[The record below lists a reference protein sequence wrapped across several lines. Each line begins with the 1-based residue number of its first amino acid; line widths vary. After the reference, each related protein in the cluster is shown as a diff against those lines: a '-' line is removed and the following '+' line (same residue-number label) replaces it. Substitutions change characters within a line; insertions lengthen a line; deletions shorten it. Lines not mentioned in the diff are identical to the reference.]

1 MTGFRSALQ
10 ALNVNVE
17 LVRTQDDD
25 PSICPACH
33 KRLHSSQGVAAH
45 LRTARSCQWY
55 KKGKLRA
62 LTLPGQFGRDDEIE
76 MREVDESFPA
86 EADELIDAA
95 DPGQVMQDF
104 HDQLLDLVPIPSHSP
119 GPQHHRHD
127 PDENADL
134 RMEVPHPTAG
144 RVVRVDETVYQ
155 RWRRDFSG
163 VDEEGD
169 VCMDD
174 VGLGEGSS
182 AADNRFAPF
191 ASELDWRVACWAI
204 QDGIG
209 HKSFDRLMAISGVRA
224 INYGIEVI
232 FLTLCDRLQ
241 RSLVYHTRTYADYT
255 RSLMEYLLVLPGRSE
270 SYGLRTNR
278 RIST

>member
-1 MTGFRSALQ
+1 MTGFRSALH

-17 LVRTQDDD
+17 RVRTQDDD

-62 LTLPGQFGRDDEIE
+62 LTLPGQFGQDDEVE
-76 MREVDESFPA
+76 MREVDEPLPA
-86 EADELIDAA
+86 EVDELIDAA
-95 DPGQVMQDF
+95 DPAQVMQDF
-104 HDQLLDLVPIPSHSP
+104 HDQFFDLVPMLSHSP

-127 PDENADL
+127 PDKNADL

-144 RVVRVDETVYQ
+144 QVIRVDETVYQ
-155 RWRRDFSG
+155 RWRREFSG
-163 VDEEGD
+163 TDEEGD
-169 VCMDD
+169 VSMDD
-174 VGLGEGSS
+174 GGLGEGSS
-182 AADNRFAPF
+182 AAVNRFAPF

-209 HKSFDRLMAISGVRA
+209 HKSFDRLMAIPGVRA
-224 INYGIEVI
+224 MIYGIELI
-232 FLTLCDRLQ
+232 FLTLYDRSL
-241 RSLVYHTRTYADYT
+241 RSLVYHTRTYAACT
-255 RSLMEYLLVLPGRSE
+255 RSLMEYLLALPGRSE
-270 SYGLRTNR
+270 SYGLRTTR